1 MSNPFDDHG
10 DDETGREIAAE
21 IERLERERRE
31 RQRLELERLQAEQP
45 EQEDAEF
52 HDDHDTVTLPPF
64 LADTPERLR
73 LGDDDERLPW
83 LESDDDYA
91 DDSVDTKRI
100 AIFGLVGL
108 LAIVALIGLA
118 WWALRDNPDAE
129 LQADGSTI
137 QAPSEPFRARPADAG
152 GIAADGTGDVSY
164 EVGEG
169 QDRETQLAASPPPPA
184 PTASASAASTQ
195 PSIDRDQAADTGGVG
210 VQVGAY
216 SSRATAEAGWVQLTG
231 QHEVLAGVSHRIV
244 QAQVDGNTVYR
255 LQAVSGTVAAGET
268 LCRAIKSGGGDCRVA
283 N

>member
-10 DDETGREIAAE
+10 DDETGREIAAG
-21 IERLERERRE
+21 IERLENERRE

-45 EQEDAEF
+45 EHEDAEF
-52 HDDHDTVTLPPF
+52 HDDHDVDTVPPF
-64 LADTPERLR
+64 LADTAERLR
-73 LGDDDERLPW
+73 LGDDEQRLPW

-91 DDSVDTKRI
+91 DDTVDTGRI
-100 AIFGLVGL
+100 AVVAVLGL
-108 LAIVALIGLA
+108 LAVLALIGLA
-118 WWALRDNPDAE
+118 WWLLRDNPDAE

-137 QAPSEPFRARPADAG
+137 EAPAEPFRARPADAG
-152 GIAADGTGDVSY
+152 GIAAVGTGDVSY

-169 QDRETQLAASPPPPA
+169 KDRETQLATSPTPA
-184 PTASASAASTQ
+184 PTPTASAASTQ
-195 PSIDRDQAADTGGVG
+195 PSIDREQAADTSGIG

-216 SSRATAEAGWVQLTG
+216 SSRSTAEAGWVQLTG
-231 QHEVLAGVSHRIV
+231 QHEALAGVSHRIV
-244 QAQVDGNTVYR
+244 QASVDGNTVYR

>member
-10 DDETGREIAAE
+10 DDETGREIAAG
-21 IERLERERRE
+21 IERLENERRE

-45 EQEDAEF
+45 EHEDAEF
-52 HDDHDTVTLPPF
+52 HDDHDVDTVPPF

-73 LGDDDERLPW
+73 LGDEEERLPW

-91 DDSVDTKRI
+91 DDTVDTGRI
-100 AIFGLVGL
+100 AVVAVLGL
-108 LAIVALIGLA
+108 LAVLALIGLA
-118 WWALRDNPDAE
+118 WWLLRDNPDAE

-137 QAPSEPFRARPADAG
+137 EAPAEPFRARPADAG
-152 GIAADGTGDVSY
+152 GIAAVGTGDVSY

-169 QDRETQLAASPPPPA
+169 KDRETQLATSPTPA
-184 PTASASAASTQ
+184 PTPTTSAASTQ
-195 PSIDRDQAADTGGVG
+195 PSIDREQAADTSGIG

-216 SSRATAEAGWVQLTG
+216 SSRSTAEAGWVQLTG
-231 QHEVLAGVSHRIV
+231 QHEALAGVSHRIV
-244 QAQVDGNTVYR
+244 QASVDGNTVYR

>member
-10 DDETGREIAAE
+10 DDETGREIAAG
-21 IERLERERRE
+21 IERLESERRE

-45 EQEDAEF
+45 EHEDAEF
-52 HDDHDTVTLPPF
+52 HDDHDVDNVPPF
-64 LADTPERLR
+64 LADKPERLR
-73 LGDDDERLPW
+73 LGDDEERLPW

-91 DDSVDTKRI
+91 DDTVDTGRI
-100 AIFGLVGL
+100 AVVAVLGL
-108 LAIVALIGLA
+108 LAVLALIGLA
-118 WWALRDNPDAE
+118 WWLLRDNPDAE

-137 QAPSEPFRARPADAG
+137 EAPAEPFRARPADAG
-152 GIAADGTGDVSY
+152 GIAAVGTGDVSY

-169 QDRETQLAASPPPPA
+169 KDRETQLATSPTPA
-184 PTASASAASTQ
+184 PTPSASATSTQ
-195 PSIDRDQAADTGGVG
+195 PSIDREQAADTSGIG

-216 SSRATAEAGWVQLTG
+216 SSRSTAEAGWVQLTG
-231 QHEVLAGVSHRIV
+231 QHEALAGVSHRIV
-244 QAQVDGNTVYR
+244 QASVDGNTVYR